1 MRTEE
6 QEEDPIVPPE
16 IDELLQ
22 RRDTFRGWLRKLNGM
37 ADEIRTDVHRRVL
50 EDYRSR
56 LDRVEEE
63 LSSHAAALED
73 SLEEKRASV
82 AELEQE
88 REQKA
93 AALEEAEVRHAVGE
107 FTGEEW
113 ENLRAESESDLSDL
127 AERLDSERRALARLQ
142 EVRDELV
149 TLDREEPE
157 PSVEAG
163 PGEGDATG
171 VEGESRDAT
180 GMDAEPGAATMD
192 PEAAEEAQEG
202 GDYAD
207 ELDFLESLSLEEP
220 ETLDSFAHLLD
231 DEEDATG
238 PQRDRPEGEGE

>member
-16 IDELLQ
+16 IEELLQ

-113 ENLRAESESDLSDL
+113 ENLRQESESDLSDL

-157 PSVEAG
+157 PSPEPPPESSADADVAPIAEPE
-163 PGEGDATG
+163 PGEAS
-171 VEGESRDAT
+171 VAEERQEFEERQEGE
-180 GMDAEPGAATMD
+180 
-192 PEAAEEAQEG
+192 
-202 GDYAD
+202 DYED

-220 ETLDSFAHLLD
+220 EALDSFAHLLD
-231 DEEDATG
+231 DEEDE
-238 PQRDRPEGEGE
+238 PRRDRPEGEGE